1 MALNYTCSCYIISPS
16 EDMVLAL
23 NNCQDKDQ
31 LFNPNCSSAEPV
43 GAVPYTNKGFYIC
56 PGNKFTAFVQPC
68 PLNHV
73 WNNTRKECILENI

>member
-1 MALNYTCSCYIISPS
+1 
-16 EDMVLAL
+16 MVLAL

-31 LFNPNCSSAEPV
+31 LFNPNCSLAEPV

-73 WNNTRKECILENI
+73 WNNKRKECILENI